1 MELRRVPCLG
11 LWAPEQNLSAEFISE
26 CRDFLGII
34 TEMLNAAFAKSAF
47 LTRINKINQIILI
60 NACNGWKS
68 PYKLFACFCP

>member
-1 MELRRVPCLG
+1 MELRRVPCPG

-47 LTRINKINQIILI
+47 LTRINKINQII
-60 NACNGWKS
+60 
-68 PYKLFACFCP
+68 